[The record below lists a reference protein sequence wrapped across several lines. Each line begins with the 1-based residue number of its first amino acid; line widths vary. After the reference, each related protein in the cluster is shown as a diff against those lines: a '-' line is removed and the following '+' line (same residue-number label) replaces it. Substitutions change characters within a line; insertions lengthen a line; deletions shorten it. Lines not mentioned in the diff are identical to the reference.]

1 MNIIKSNINF
11 VASKLAYG
19 NKPDT
24 IVLHHAEASHCSV
37 YDVDQWHKSNGW
49 AGIGYHYF
57 VTKTGQVYTGRPENA
72 IGAHC
77 PGQNDHSI
85 GICAEG
91 AYMTETMP
99 EAQKQA
105 IVDLCKYI
113 KSKYKI
119 TKIGGH
125 KEFYSTD
132 CPGEN
137 YPLQEIKQA
146 ILSGKEE
153 EKKVDAI
160 IIYRDPRDLNA
171 VLKLAAHVRCPIISN
186 SVPFDFSGIKR
197 VIGIGT
203 DADKENYT
211 RYVTQMIPAS
221 QIDTY
226 IKKTK

>member
-137 YPLQEIKQA
+137 YPLQEIKNLVAAVAAPKPVTVPVPKYDEA
-146 ILSGKEE
+146 IPTGANIFPILGSFYIEKRTDGGLGIHLDRGNYITLFKGK
-153 EKKVDAI
+153 
-160 IIYRDPRDLNA
+160 P
-171 VLKLAAHVRCPIISN
+171 P
-186 SVPFDFSGIKR
+186 
-197 VIGIGT
+197 
-203 DADKENYT
+203 
-211 RYVTQMIPAS
+211 VTYWNDNKGNGGSKQL
-221 QIDTY
+221 
-226 IKKTK
+226 